1 MEWAMYQINMSS
13 FTWPSLPGS
22 HYVNFSLKSGAP
34 ELNFHST
41 KSTIFRSSRWHM
53 SSQAMISPKNKNLC
67 SPLLPSSITGSE
79 GCPSPFFLHASMCSC
94 PCCFQAHCSSCEPFS
109 LHLLCP
115 HLQKLPL
122 NSPHLFQKS
131 KVLKESLL
139 GLQSPGTFYLGQE
152 ARGNHVILADKAIMR
167 PGYGSKGMKCS

>member
-1 MEWAMYQINMSS
+1 MSISPSRVGLQSLTSTLPRVQFLEVPGDIWAHKP
-13 FTWPSLPGS
+13 WSLPKTRT
-22 HYVNFSLKSGAP
+22 YVHP
-34 ELNFHST
+34 Y
-41 KSTIFRSSRWHM
+41 
-53 SSQAMISPKNKNLC
+53 SQA
-67 SPLLPSSITGSE
+67 PLQALRDVPAPSS
-79 GCPSPFFLHASMCSC
+79 CMHPCVPAHAD
-94 PCCFQAHCSSCEPFS
+94 CFQAHCSSCEPFS

-167 PGYGSKGMKCS
+167 PGCGSKGMKCS